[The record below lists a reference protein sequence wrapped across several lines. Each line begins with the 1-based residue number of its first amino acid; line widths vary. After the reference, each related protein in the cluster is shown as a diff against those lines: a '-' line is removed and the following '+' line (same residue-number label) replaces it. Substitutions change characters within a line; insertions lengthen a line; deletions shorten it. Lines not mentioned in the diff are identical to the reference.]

1 MKKILLLLLFP
12 IILFSQTQQQR
23 EVISAKSNVAV
34 LKELSKKYKL
44 FFEQNRLQAEVFAQ
58 AKNWP
63 LEMSTSGNY
72 SQLVGITENGKP
84 IYYTTYNRGAG
95 ITSRANKLYDG
106 GGLGLNVQGENM
118 ISGIWDA
125 AAVLTTHELFEG
137 RVQVM
142 DNTVSTNFHSTHVA
156 GTIIGSDQFQGGSAR
171 GMAFKARLQSYNW
184 TNDMSEM
191 AAASAD
197 GLLLSNHSYGYN
209 PGYLQLFQWGKYDN
223 RSQVA
228 DEIMYNAP
236 YYQVVCAAGNARN
249 STFNIGKNGY
259 DLLSGY
265 GVSKNGITVAAV
277 QEVLDY
283 TGPESVIMSYFSNW
297 GPTDDGRIK
306 PDISA
311 KGVGTFSAIDSNNS
325 SYNTLSGTS
334 MASPSVDGTL
344 LLLQQYYNQ
353 LNGSFMKASTLR
365 GLMIHSADEAGPTV
379 GPDYQ
384 FGWGLI
390 NAEKA
395 ANIITKKD
403 VQSYIL
409 ENTLVQ
415 GGTYTIAVASVGS
428 EPLLATLAWTDPRGG
443 ILLNTVD
450 LNTPSL
456 VNDLDIRITKTNQI
470 FYPWKLNPA
479 NPSAAAVQS
488 DNIVDNVEKVA
499 IDNPS
504 GSYTIT
510 VSHKGNLYD
519 NTQNYSLIVSGIT
532 VKDFWLAADENS
544 KSICSGNNS
553 IIFPF
558 QLTVKTNFNETI
570 SLTAL
575 NLPAGIAATF
585 SPGTMTASGTFGV
598 TFSNLS
604 ALPIGNYTFIV
615 RGESASES
623 FEMPVTLA
631 ILSPVFAVNTLQLP
645 LNNSANVSNPAA
657 FSWSVDSY
665 AQQYDIQIAT
675 DANFN
680 NIVESATV
688 ASNNFTSTILRSN
701 KVYYWRVRSINT
713 CASGNYSAV
722 STFTTACVPP
732 SDFQVLN
739 AASGNA
745 TIGWTD
751 YSDSTSWQLEIVP
764 HGNAPTGTGIAA
776 NSNPYLFTGLT
787 QSSCY
792 DVYIYVNCLN
802 SNSQWVGPYTFC
814 MPLDYCG
821 GAHFYDSGG
830 ADGNYQNSEFFL
842 KTIFPSSQGLQVHT
856 IFNSF
861 NAGAGDY
868 MEILNGPNVN
878 SPTMYNSN
886 WGSLTSGAFIASN
899 YSGALTFIFHS
910 DSGET
915 ASGWDATI
923 SCEPLPACPSAPYA
937 PYVSN
942 LAATSATIGWFD
954 NTDSAAW
961 ETRFVLH
968 GETPPELGTITTS
981 NSVTLSGLVK
991 NTCYDFYVRS
1001 LCDAGTSN
1009 WIGPLPFCT
1018 TPDYC
1023 GGDHFYDTG
1032 GPDNN
1037 YPAYEYKI
1045 TTIYPETAG
1054 DRIRAEFNNWDL
1066 DLDSPDQL
1074 EIYNGPDT
1082 GSPLLFAGDF
1092 NHIPTSFAAT
1102 NASGA
1107 LTFLFTSNAN
1117 DSGADGWDATI
1128 ICEPMPPCAIPPSD
1142 LYVSGI
1148 RVTTAVLNWNE
1159 NGTASSW
1166 EVDIVPQGNSP
1177 SGTAIATNDNVDFPL
1192 TGLIKNTCYD
1202 AYVRSICSDGSSEWI
1217 GPYPFCTTPDYC
1229 AGDHFYDSGGPT
1241 GNYQNYEYTNTTIY
1255 PDVSTDR
1262 VRAVFSS
1269 LALQG
1274 PGDYLRIFNGPS
1286 NYYPMLYDSRY
1297 ATVPLGTIAA
1307 TGETGALT
1315 FFFRSN
1321 STTTS
1326 SGWDATIICEPM
1338 PPCANPPAN
1347 IMASGITKNSAMLAW
1362 TENSDATSWFV
1373 EAVLQGQTPTGIGVP
1388 VSNNPYLIIGLIK
1401 NTCYDVYIKSA
1412 CPDGLSD
1419 WSTPYTF
1426 CTTPD
1431 YCGGDHFY
1439 DSGGATGNYQ
1449 NNEYK
1454 TTVIH
1459 PDNAGD
1465 RIRAAFNSLQ
1475 LESCCDYFRVYNGPD
1490 TNSPLL
1496 FGSNSTNTNPGT
1508 LYSTDPSGALTFVFY
1523 SNYSTVSSGWDAT
1536 ISCEPMPPC
1545 ANPPSAIQILGL
1557 NTDTATIAW
1566 TENSNATTWEL
1577 ELVLHGDTP
1586 TGNGLLSTASTYTF
1600 NGLALLSCY
1609 SVYVRA
1615 ICSDGPSDWT
1625 GPFDFCTQPDYCG
1638 GMHFYDTGGAAGNYQ
1653 DNEDY
1658 TTTIFPGIAGERVRA
1673 FFNSYELASSYDY
1686 FTVYN
1691 GTSISDPILFS
1702 GNGIYSPLS
1711 VAATGASGALT
1722 FRFTSNASTTSGG
1735 WDARIICEPRPACA
1749 VRPWNLH
1756 VSGISATAATVS
1768 WLQESEETTSW
1779 DIAVVPQGTYPDAPS
1794 VTVNSFPYLFS
1805 GLLANS
1811 CYNAYVR
1818 ALCPE
1823 GTSDWAGPYQFCT
1836 TPDYCSGDHFYDS
1849 GGATGNYGNHESRTT
1864 TISPVNPTDK
1874 VNAVFNS
1881 FQLENCCDYL
1891 SIYDG
1896 PDNSYPLLMVRN
1908 GINSP
1913 GSVTATNLSG
1923 ALTFAFTSNGLGNYS
1938 GWDATINCV
1947 ALGVSNPGSV
1957 FGDLE
1962 YYPNPVENTINF
1974 SSREIIADYVVY
1986 DARGKRIL
1994 EASAN
1999 TRKFEINLSG
2009 FSTGMYLI
2017 RLVDAEGKTKTIKVL
2032 KK

>member
-44 FFEQNRLQAEVFAQ
+44 FFEQNRLQAEVFAK

-732 SDFQVLN
+732 SDF
-739 AASGNA
+739 
-745 TIGWTD
+745 
-751 YSDSTSWQLEIVP
+751 
-764 HGNAPTGTGIAA
+764 
-776 NSNPYLFTGLT
+776 
-787 QSSCY
+787 
-792 DVYIYVNCLN
+792 
-802 SNSQWVGPYTFC
+802 
-814 MPLDYCG
+814 
-821 GAHFYDSGG
+821 
-830 ADGNYQNSEFFL
+830 
-842 KTIFPSSQGLQVHT
+842 
-856 IFNSF
+856 
-861 NAGAGDY
+861 
-868 MEILNGPNVN
+868 
-878 SPTMYNSN
+878 
-886 WGSLTSGAFIASN
+886 
-899 YSGALTFIFHS
+899 
-910 DSGET
+910 
-915 ASGWDATI
+915 
-923 SCEPLPACPSAPYA
+923 
-937 PYVSN
+937 
-942 LAATSATIGWFD
+942 
-954 NTDSAAW
+954 
-961 ETRFVLH
+961 
-968 GETPPELGTITTS
+968 
-981 NSVTLSGLVK
+981 
-991 NTCYDFYVRS
+991 
-1001 LCDAGTSN
+1001 
-1009 WIGPLPFCT
+1009 
-1018 TPDYC
+1018 
-1023 GGDHFYDTG
+1023 
-1032 GPDNN
+1032 
-1037 YPAYEYKI
+1037 
-1045 TTIYPETAG
+1045 
-1054 DRIRAEFNNWDL
+1054 
-1066 DLDSPDQL
+1066 
-1074 EIYNGPDT
+1074 
-1082 GSPLLFAGDF
+1082 
-1092 NHIPTSFAAT
+1092 
-1102 NASGA
+1102 
-1107 LTFLFTSNAN
+1107 
-1117 DSGADGWDATI
+1117 
-1128 ICEPMPPCAIPPSD
+1128 
-1142 LYVSGI
+1142 
-1148 RVTTAVLNWNE
+1148 
-1159 NGTASSW
+1159 
-1166 EVDIVPQGNSP
+1166 
-1177 SGTAIATNDNVDFPL
+1177 
-1192 TGLIKNTCYD
+1192 
-1202 AYVRSICSDGSSEWI
+1202 
-1217 GPYPFCTTPDYC
+1217 
-1229 AGDHFYDSGGPT
+1229 
-1241 GNYQNYEYTNTTIY
+1241 
-1255 PDVSTDR
+1255 
-1262 VRAVFSS
+1262 
-1269 LALQG
+1269 
-1274 PGDYLRIFNGPS
+1274 
-1286 NYYPMLYDSRY
+1286 RY
-1297 ATVPLGTIAA
+1297 
-1307 TGETGALT
+1307 
-1315 FFFRSN
+1315 
-1321 STTTS
+1321 
-1326 SGWDATIICEPM
+1326 
-1338 PPCANPPAN
+1338 
-1347 IMASGITKNSAMLAW
+1347 
-1362 TENSDATSWFV
+1362 
-1373 EAVLQGQTPTGIGVP
+1373 
-1388 VSNNPYLIIGLIK
+1388 
-1401 NTCYDVYIKSA
+1401 
-1412 CPDGLSD
+1412 
-1419 WSTPYTF
+1419 
-1426 CTTPD
+1426 
-1431 YCGGDHFY
+1431 
-1439 DSGGATGNYQ
+1439 
-1449 NNEYK
+1449 
-1454 TTVIH
+1454 
-1459 PDNAGD
+1459 
-1465 RIRAAFNSLQ
+1465 
-1475 LESCCDYFRVYNGPD
+1475 
-1490 TNSPLL
+1490 
-1496 FGSNSTNTNPGT
+1496 
-1508 LYSTDPSGALTFVFY
+1508 
-1523 SNYSTVSSGWDAT
+1523 
-1536 ISCEPMPPC
+1536 
-1545 ANPPSAIQILGL
+1545 
-1557 NTDTATIAW
+1557 
-1566 TENSNATTWEL
+1566 
-1577 ELVLHGDTP
+1577 
-1586 TGNGLLSTASTYTF
+1586 
-1600 NGLALLSCY
+1600 
-1609 SVYVRA
+1609 
-1615 ICSDGPSDWT
+1615 
-1625 GPFDFCTQPDYCG
+1625 
-1638 GMHFYDTGGAAGNYQ
+1638 
-1653 DNEDY
+1653 
-1658 TTTIFPGIAGERVRA
+1658 
-1673 FFNSYELASSYDY
+1673 
-1686 FTVYN
+1686 
-1691 GTSISDPILFS
+1691 
-1702 GNGIYSPLS
+1702 
-1711 VAATGASGALT
+1711 
-1722 FRFTSNASTTSGG
+1722 
-1735 WDARIICEPRPACA
+1735 
-1749 VRPWNLH
+1749 
-1756 VSGISATAATVS
+1756 
-1768 WLQESEETTSW
+1768 
-1779 DIAVVPQGTYPDAPS
+1779 
-1794 VTVNSFPYLFS
+1794 
-1805 GLLANS
+1805 
-1811 CYNAYVR
+1811 
-1818 ALCPE
+1818 
-1823 GTSDWAGPYQFCT
+1823 
-1836 TPDYCSGDHFYDS
+1836 
-1849 GGATGNYGNHESRTT
+1849 
-1864 TISPVNPTDK
+1864 
-1874 VNAVFNS
+1874 
-1881 FQLENCCDYL
+1881 
-1891 SIYDG
+1891 
-1896 PDNSYPLLMVRN
+1896 
-1908 GINSP
+1908 
-1913 GSVTATNLSG
+1913 
-1923 ALTFAFTSNGLGNYS
+1923 
-1938 GWDATINCV
+1938 
-1947 ALGVSNPGSV
+1947 
-1957 FGDLE
+1957 
-1962 YYPNPVENTINF
+1962 
-1974 SSREIIADYVVY
+1974 
-1986 DARGKRIL
+1986 
-1994 EASAN
+1994 
-1999 TRKFEINLSG
+1999 
-2009 FSTGMYLI
+2009 
-2017 RLVDAEGKTKTIKVL
+2017 
-2032 KK
+2032 